1 MGVLMRIFDSNSK
14 GMMNVYIYLC
24 VVHVLIWELY
34 LTELYFKDTHACLS
48 DCNWTRTHNHLV
60 HKRTLN

>member
-14 GMMNVYIYLC
+14 EMMNVYIYLC

-34 LTELYFKDTHACLS
+34 LTELYFKDTRLFKWLQLDSNPQPLS
-48 DCNWTRTHNHLV
+48 S
-60 HKRTLN
+60 

>member
-24 VVHVLIWELY
+24 VIQVLIWELY
-34 LTELYFKDTHACLS
+34 LTELYFKDTRLFKWLQLDLNPQPLS
-48 DCNWTRTHNHLV
+48 S
-60 HKRTLN
+60 

>member
-24 VVHVLIWELY
+24 VIQVLIWELY
-34 LTELYFKDTHACLS
+34 LTELYFKDTRLFKWLQLDSNLQPLS
-48 DCNWTRTHNHLV
+48 S
-60 HKRTLN
+60 